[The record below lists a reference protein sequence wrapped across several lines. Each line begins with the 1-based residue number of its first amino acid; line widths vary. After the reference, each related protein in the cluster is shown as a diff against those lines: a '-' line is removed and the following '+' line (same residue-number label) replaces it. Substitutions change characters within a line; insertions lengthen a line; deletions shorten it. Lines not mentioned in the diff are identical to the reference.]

1 MLAGIHRTQ
10 IVGQPLRNVVHLHP
24 PEAEILNALATVGAL
39 VALADGFVADAE
51 RDVLVE
57 FSTRQGFVSRA
68 SESELG
74 RVFDDRVEQLKK
86 PACSR
91 IVRQSLRPLV
101 RHFLASV
108 VVRTAEKV
116 AAADGI
122 VHPGELRAL
131 DVIRRVMKVHALPNG
146 SPRIQ
151 KRETCRETPA
161 SNAQMAQ
168 Q

>member
-10 IVGQPLRNVVHLHP
+10 IVGQPLRNVVHLLP

-39 VALADGFVADAE
+39 VALADGFVAHAE

-57 FSTRQGFVSRA
+57 FSAKQGFVSHA

-74 RVFDDRVEQLKK
+74 RIFDDRVDQLKK
-86 PACSR
+86 PACSP

-101 RHFLASV
+101 GHPSASA
-108 VVRTAEKV
+108 VVRTAAKV

-131 DVIRRVMKVHALPNG
+131 DVIRRVMKAHVPPKG
-146 SPRIQ
+146 SPRTQ
-151 KRETCRETPA
+151 KSATCRA
-161 SNAQMAQ
+161 
-168 Q
+168 